1 MRWDG
6 PCQRDVLLIVTQVAQ
21 NRTTLVGDHP
31 VRRDGAYVLYWMIA
45 ARRPSWSFALD
56 RAIGWART
64 LGRPLLVF
72 EPLRAG
78 YGWASDRLHRFVIDG
93 MLDNRRAFAPAGV
106 TYFPYVEPHPRA
118 GKGLLAALAGDAAVV
133 VTDDYPAFML
143 PRMVAA
149 AAAQVPVRFER
160 VDSNGLLPMRDAE
173 TAFPSAYA
181 FRRHVQRT
189 LPAHI
194 GDRPSASPLDD
205 VEGLSGAVVAPAI
218 ANRWPMADLDA
229 LAAADGLRSLPID
242 HGVAP
247 TETKGGIVA
256 GQEAL
261 DRFLASA
268 LPRYADDR
276 NDVEHDTTSGLSP
289 YLHFGHLSAHE
300 IVSRVLTR
308 EGWLGDLS
316 RKPTGAREGWWGLSV
331 PAEAFLDQVVTWRE
345 LGFNMCTLRSDYDRY
360 DSLPAWAR
368 ATLDAHAEDPREHLY
383 MLDTF
388 ERGMTHDPLW
398 NAAQLQL
405 VRDGRIHNY
414 LRMLWGKKILEWSAT
429 PQDALAVM
437 IELNN
442 KYALDGR
449 DPNSYSGIFWTLGRY
464 DRPWAPERP
473 VFGTVR
479 FMSSANTARKMDVRG
494 YIERYASPG
503 VAQGSLFD
511 R

>member
-1 MRWDG
+1 M
-6 PCQRDVLLIVTQVAQ
+6 
-21 NRTTLVGDHP
+21 
-31 VRRDGAYVLYWMIA
+31 
-45 ARRPSWSFALD
+45 
-56 RAIGWART
+56 
-64 LGRPLLVF
+64 F

-78 YGWASDRLHRFVIDG
+78 YGWASDRLHRFLIDG
-93 MLDNRRAFAPAGV
+93 MLHNRRAFAGAAV
-106 TYFPYVEPHPRA
+106 TYLPYVEPQPGA
-118 GKGLLAALAGDAAVV
+118 GKGLLAALAHHAAVV

-143 PRMVAA
+143 PRMIAA
-149 AAAQVPVRFER
+149 AARQVPVRFER
-160 VDSNGLLPMRDAE
+160 VDTNGLLPMRNAE
-173 TAFPSAYA
+173 TVFPTAYA

-194 GDRPSASPLDD
+194 RDTPSASPLHDA
-205 VEGLSGAVVAPAI
+205 EGLTGAVVPPGI
-218 ANRWPMADLDA
+218 AERWGVTDLEA
-229 LAAADGLRSLPID
+229 LAGAGGLSTLPID

-247 TETKGGIVA
+247 TAARGGTVA
-256 GQEAL
+256 GREAL
-261 DRFLASA
+261 DRFLASG

-289 YLHFGHLSAHE
+289 YLHFGHVSPHE

-308 EGWLGDLS
+308 EGWVGNLT
-316 RKPTGAREGWWGLSV
+316 RKPTGAREGWWGVRV

-345 LGFNMCTLRSDYDRY
+345 LGFNMCALRPDYDQY
-360 DSLPAWAR
+360 ESLPAWAR
-368 ATLDAHAEDPREHLY
+368 ATLDAHADDPREHIY
-383 MLDTF
+383 TLDAF
-388 ERGMTHDPLW
+388 ERGATHDPLW
-398 NAAQLQL
+398 NAAQMQL

-429 PQDALAVM
+429 PRDALAVM

-464 DRPWAPERP
+464 DRPWPPERP

-479 FMSSANTARKMDVRG
+479 FMSSANTARKMDVRD
-494 YIERYASPG
+494 YIERYAQTG
-503 VAQGSLFD
+503 VAQPSLFD